1 MFIDNSAGPREFGP
15 NDDASL
21 PPKEPTESKKH
32 YASWAGTHTTRAYS
46 PKPEA

>member
-1 MFIDNSAGPREFGP
+1 MTHHSNY
-15 NDDASL
+15 